1 MVVAAVDGAG
11 AGRMIA
17 FDCTLRRDEFVLDV
31 AFEAGKGVTALFGPS
46 GSGKTTVMQ
55 LLAGLARPD
64 RGMIRLGDTVLTDT
78 ASGFFLP
85 PHKRHIGLVFQD
97 AQLFPHLSVR
107 QNLLYGRFFAPLG
120 ERRINFDNVVAVL
133 GLDHCL
139 KQFPA
144 TLSGGEKQRVAIG
157 RALLSQPHLLLM
169 DEPLASLDM
178 ARKLEILAFI
188 ERLHGLFAIPI
199 IYVSHA
205 VEEVVR
211 LASHVVR
218 LEKGKVVAAGPTAE
232 VMAATAFN
240 RAGERFDVV
249 SSLSA
254 TVLRHLPDYGLTVLK
269 HPAGELVVP
278 GHVLSSGGAVRLAVR
293 ATGVTLALGKPSQTS
308 VRTVLSGSVM
318 QIERDEGPF
327 ALASVGLKG
336 GDVLY
341 ASITRQA
348 LDDLGLDVGDEVF
361 ALVKAVTLD
370 ERGIGGFQVTP
381 S

>member
-1 MVVAAVDGAG
+1 
-11 AGRMIA
+11 MIR
-17 FDCTLRRDEFVLDV
+17 FDCQLHRDDFMLDV
-31 AFEAGKGVTALFGPS
+31 AFEAGRGVTALFGPS

-55 LLAGLARPD
+55 LIAGLARPD
-64 RGMIRLGDTVLTDT
+64 RGVIQLGDVHLTDT
-78 ASGFFLP
+78 AGGQFLP
-85 PHKRHIGLVFQD
+85 PHLRRIGLVFQD
-97 AQLFPHLSVR
+97 SQLFPHLTVQ
-107 QNLLYGRFFAPLG
+107 QNLLYGRFFTPKA
-120 ERRINFDNVVAVL
+120 ERVIQFDDVVSVL
-133 GLDHCL
+133 GLERCL

-157 RALLSQPHLLLM
+157 RALLSAPHLLLM

-178 ARKLEILAFI
+178 ARKLEILGFI
-188 ERLHGLFAIPI
+188 ERLHGHFAIPI

-218 LEKGKVVAAGPTAE
+218 LDRGKVVASGTTAE
-232 VMAATAFN
+232 VLAATAFN

-269 HPAGELVVP
+269 HAAGELVVP
-278 GHVLSSGGAVRLAVR
+278 GHVVAQGGPVRLAVR

-308 VRTVLSGSVM
+308 VRTVLGGEVM

-327 ALASVGLKG
+327 ALASIALKG

-341 ASITRQA
+341 ASITRHA

-370 ERGIGGFQVTP
+370 ERGIGGFQASP
-381 S
+381 P